1 MSRIRGAA
9 DASLGRALEIGSDRQ
24 AGIVGKAAVV
34 EKDLVFTVDMREL
47 LRLFHQHEVEYVL
60 VGGFAVNYYGYVRAT
75 QDIDF
80 LVFPSPENAQRIMRA
95 LSDFGFGA
103 AGIPQDCFEHAG
115 TAVHLGTE
123 PNRIDLLTKLKGVRN
138 STIFAGAQRVELAG
152 VSVNI
157 ISLEH
162 LVEAKQSS
170 DRARDIADADELL
183 KINEEGQAR

>member
-1 MSRIRGAA
+1 M
-9 DASLGRALEIGSDRQ
+9 EIGSDRQ
-24 AGIVGKAAVV
+24 AGIVGKAAMVDR
-34 EKDLVFTVDMREL
+34 DLVFTADMREL
-47 LRLFHQHEVEYVL
+47 LRLFEEHGVEYVL

-80 LVFPSPENAQRIMRA
+80 LVYPSRENSQRTLQA
-95 LSDFGFGA
+95 LSGFGFGA

-123 PNRIDLLTKLKGVRN
+123 PNRIDLLTKLKGVSN
-138 STIFAGAQRVELAG
+138 SSIFAGARRVEMAG
-152 VSVNI
+152 VSVNL

-162 LVEAKQSS
+162 LVEAKRNS

-183 KINEEGQAR
+183 KINKEG